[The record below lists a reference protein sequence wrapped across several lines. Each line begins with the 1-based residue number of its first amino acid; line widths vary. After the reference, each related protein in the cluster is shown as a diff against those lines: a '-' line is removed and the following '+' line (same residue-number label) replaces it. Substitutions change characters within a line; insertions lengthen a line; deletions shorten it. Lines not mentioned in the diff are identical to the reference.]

1 MFVEEGLV
9 TEEFQEYLSVS
20 VMHDCPTGTDG
31 LYNPLLLGAVNDTED
46 LTASAKE
53 FAPAMWL
60 NPLLDPGKRFGAVI
74 SESAF
79 AAADDDV
86 DCSEFPRFRKIEDPP
101 NSFAD
106 VELSQHQDVWND
118 SDYAEFSGLCVL
130 NSLYA

>member
-1 MFVEEGLV
+1 
-9 TEEFQEYLSVS
+9 
-20 VMHDCPTGTDG
+20 MHDCFTGTDG
-31 LYNPLLLGAVNDTED
+31 LHNPLQLGAVNDTED
-46 LTASAKE
+46 LAACAME

-60 NPLLDPGKRFGAVI
+60 NPLLDSGTSFEVVI

-86 DCSEFPRFRKIEDPP
+86 DCREFPKFRKIEDPP

-118 SDYAEFSGLCVL
+118 SDYAEFSGLCIS
-130 NSLYA
+130 NSFIRLKKGELPNNVNIVTGNGS